1 MFVNGAT
8 LYQEI
13 LLAERGEN
21 VEWKFHCGGNPPKW
35 WKSSPRSKEIGYTL
49 IMKFTLRTIISSPLG
64 YTVTAVTAKAD

>member
-49 IMKFTLRTIISSPLG
+49 IMKFTLRTIIRSSLG